1 MVTVTVASK
10 LSAKDKAF
18 RKAYGHLPSE
28 CLPGCVRPRSNGQTT
43 HRQSLT
49 RPGDM
54 KGMPFSE
61 TWAERKAR
69 KAEKLA
75 GGNGPVVQV
84 QAPTPKA
91 PKAQAPTDG
100 VDKAFQNQ
108 VLKLLDDIR
117 NTVNVQDIRLNKLEA
132 GK

>member
-1 MVTVTVASK
+1 MTTATAPK

-28 CLPGCVRPRSNGQTT
+28 CLPGCDRPRSNGETT
-43 HRQSLT
+43 HRQSLK

-54 KGMPFSE
+54 MGKPFSE
-61 TWAERKAR
+61 TWADMKAR
-69 KAEKLA
+69 KAATAA

-84 QAPTPKA
+84 QAPQV
-91 PKAQAPTDG
+91 QAPQAPSAPDQT
-100 VDKAFQNQ
+100 ARILTLLENITNQ
-108 VLKLLDDIR
+108 LNI
-117 NTVNVQDIRLNKLEA
+117 QDIRLNKLES